1 MKKLGMRFG
10 PKWID
15 GLTRAVRQGT
25 RSIAMHQPFRHGS
38 PSIIAS
44 LRREMMAVDEQD
56 IRTDSQAVGIFHNS
70 QQLQDAIDELLSSGF
85 HRAEMSLLASEYA
98 VEEKIGRA
106 TCAEIVGKYG

>member
-1 MKKLGMRFG
+1 MKKLVMTFG

-85 HRAEMSLLASEYA
+85 HR
-98 VEEKIGRA
+98 EELSIQIGRA
-106 TCAEIVGKYG
+106 SCRERECQYV